1 MLLFLEK
8 EVGGQGHL
16 GEATPLVRYTNNYNL
31 VAHIFPCH
39 TSLHEIAYY
48 IKYHYIS
55 FSLFVYRKRY
65 NKSLCKKCIFYNV
78 IPKML
83 ILG

>member
-1 MLLFLEK
+1 MKDISFQSDINSIGDKMLLFLEK

-48 IKYHYIS
+48 ISYH
-55 FSLFVYRKRY
+55 
-65 NKSLCKKCIFYNV
+65 
-78 IPKML
+78 P
-83 ILG
+83 

>member
-48 IKYHYIS
+48 ISYH
-55 FSLFVYRKRY
+55 
-65 NKSLCKKCIFYNV
+65 
-78 IPKML
+78 P
-83 ILG
+83 